1 MQMARDNRQ
10 ALAGIVHCGL
20 CESPMVRT
28 GPNYTCPMSLERNP
42 SHRNTTNAEALL
54 RNVLDHVIQLVMTDR
69 TVNSIVKDVQ
79 KESAEAALRHRQ
91 QLDQTE
97 RARDQ
102 LRSREAEIID
112 QPDLA
117 DVGDG
122 MDELDRIDDQSI
134 ALEYEA
140 RLSARELRALDF
152 VMDEE
157 RLRANALNPETY
169 RDPKYPGYTAQII
182 RTFIRSVDVTP
193 EKITVKFMMPIP
205 TAREPRGALQ
215 DTIPLP

>member
-42 SHRNTTNAEALL
+42 SHRITTNAEALL

-102 LRSREAEIID
+102 LRAREAEIIA

-140 RLSARELRALDF
+140 RLSTRELRALDF

-182 RTFIRSVDVTP
+182 RTFIQSVDVTP